1 MGNGLKEVDVKNGKR
16 VEGSRMGKRLK
27 KGDWESVLKEAQWDL
42 GWRRQNRERDRSSHN
57 MKGLEGNWLKEK
69 MGKG

>member
-27 KGDWESVLKEAQWDL
+27 KGD
-42 GWRRQNRERDRSSHN
+42 
-57 MKGLEGNWLKEK
+57 
-69 MGKG
+69 